1 MRKLSCTLE
10 GCIVLI
16 VVITVALFSLFMI
29 AINPTKAADTLPTVC
44 RDTSVEWIR
53 YQFRN
58 IPENWIDVTGYW
70 YVADGGNMT
79 QSNYGNVFVADA
91 LTSYPPDASGIKPGE
106 AVFGTMDYT
115 IILRG
120 DADSLPCNM
129 PVPVATPVSTPCPA
143 WAINGETGE
152 LVCLFDLPYAP
163 TNP

>member
-1 MRKLSCTLE
+1 MRKYSGLSE
-10 GCIVLI
+10 GLFIIIVLLIAAAITLI
-16 VVITVALFSLFMI
+16 VLSVAP
-29 AINPTKAADTLPTVC
+29 AKAADTLPTVC

-143 WAINGETGE
+143 WAIDSNTGE
-152 LVCLFDLPYAP
+152 LVCLWSLPKA
-163 TNP
+163 TS